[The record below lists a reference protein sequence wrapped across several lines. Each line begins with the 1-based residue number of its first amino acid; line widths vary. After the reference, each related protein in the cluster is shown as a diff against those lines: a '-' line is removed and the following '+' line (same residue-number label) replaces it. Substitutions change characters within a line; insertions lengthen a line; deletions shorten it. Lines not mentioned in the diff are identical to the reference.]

1 MKPVA
6 ILFARAPRLGT
17 VKRRLAAGI
26 GQRAA
31 LRFHTHTMNRLLR
44 ALARDRRFETVLAAT
59 PDRVFVRLPARV
71 TRIDQGQGDIGQRMQ
86 RSLSRFPRRSAA
98 IVGSDIPD
106 ADGSDLWA
114 AFRAMGQADAAFGP
128 ARDGGYWLVC
138 LGPRRP
144 AKPFANVRWSTRHAL
159 ADTLHNF
166 QGRRVVRLRTLT
178 DVDTPAEWRAW
189 RQAAVE

>member
-17 VKRRLAAGI
+17 VKRRLAHGI

-31 LRFHTHTMNRLLR
+31 LRFHAETMTRLLR
-44 ALARDRRFETVLAAT
+44 TLARDRRFRTVLAAT
-59 PDRVFVRLPARV
+59 PDRAFIRLPAGV
-71 TRIDQGQGDIGQRMQ
+71 TRIDQGSGDIGQRMH
-86 RSLSRFPRRSAA
+86 RALARFPRRSAA

-106 ADGSDLWA
+106 ANAADLWA
-114 AFRAMGQADAAFGP
+114 AFRAMGRADAAFGP
-128 ARDGGYWLVC
+128 ARDGGFWLVC

-144 AKPFANVRWSTRHAL
+144 AKPFASARWSTQHAL
-159 ADTLHNF
+159 ADTLGNF
-166 QGRRVVRLRTLT
+166 RGRRVVRLRTLT
-178 DVDTPAEWRAW
+178 DVDTPAEWQAW